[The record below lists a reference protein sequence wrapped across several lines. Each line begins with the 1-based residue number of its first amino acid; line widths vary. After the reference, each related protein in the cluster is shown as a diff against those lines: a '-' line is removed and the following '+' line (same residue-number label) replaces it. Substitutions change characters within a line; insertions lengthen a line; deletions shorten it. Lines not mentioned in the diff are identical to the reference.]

1 MTRPNW
7 FTLLKTTV
15 CLFIAGTLDGLHVQA
30 VRVALSFCV
39 TQKSQTPMYFLGL
52 SQLLAADHVIA
63 LALLQRLSVK
73 QAAPK
78 LTTRTKGSDVPNMAS
93 RLLAEVCA
101 CCCEMESL
109 CFCLLRLSL
118 HCKH

>member
-1 MTRPNW
+1 
-7 FTLLKTTV
+7 
-15 CLFIAGTLDGLHVQA
+15 
-30 VRVALSFCV
+30 
-39 TQKSQTPMYFLGL
+39 MYFLGL

-78 LTTRTKGSDVPNMAS
+78 LTTRTKGSDVPNKAI

-101 CCCEMESL
+101 CCREMESL